1 MPIEERSPKP
11 ADSYPPQADRFSLPP
26 DGDNP
31 GVPEKLA
38 ELWSQW
44 AATRLS

>member
-1 MPIEERSPKP
+1 MPTEERSPEP
-11 ADSYPPQADRFSLPP
+11 AETYQAQVDLFSLPP
-26 DGDNP
+26 DGDNQD
-31 GVPEKLA
+31 VPEKLI